1 MLVSLGH
8 ACHFGICVA
17 TMGSPRLVDWV
28 GAKMPIRY
36 LQCGDGWQSE
46 YAALHA
52 ATLRGELP
60 PRYLVVQGINGLA
73 DSMVAAVSMLYLAV
87 LQVGRDN
94 QNMFAIGPAA
104 QALARTIRIAC
115 AYVTTKKGIGHAD

>member
-1 MLVSLGH
+1 
-8 ACHFGICVA
+8 
-17 TMGSPRLVDWV
+17 
-28 GAKMPIRY
+28 MPIRY

-60 PRYLVVQGINGLA
+60 PRYLVVRGINGLA

-87 LQVGRDN
+87 LQVGRKHSEHVIHWSCSLGRG
-94 QNMFAIGPAA
+94 MAP
-104 QALARTIRIAC
+104 
-115 AYVTTKKGIGHAD
+115 